1 MIRLVVSDLVAH
13 ARVWLGI
20 LAVAT
25 AAGLVGGVAAG
36 LLDTGNAYGGLV
48 QEGLSSASGAVIMF
62 TVITALIVLSSTANL
77 TVALQRRSYALWLL
91 VGISPG
97 LVALVVLAQL
107 GLVGAVGALIGCAV
121 AVPVFPV
128 FFAWVFR
135 SWDTMQGV
143 DVHLGA
149 GSICMVSVVIAAT
162 AIVGGLRGA
171 RRAGRTPPIEALRD
185 PEPPR
190 VAMGWFRVL
199 VTLAVLG
206 TTAGLIAN
214 LDPRQPLGAF
224 AGKATLVTPLIAA
237 TFAAAGPVFF
247 PLVLRAWTS
256 LVPARASASWFLA
269 RNSARYRLSHS
280 TAAIGPLMVAVALT
294 GGLYTLA
301 ATLSVAQ
308 IARTGTSAGNDLAP
322 EGVVLLLGGPL
333 LLSAVA
339 AAATVF
345 MSGNARERE
354 FALIRAAG
362 TTPAVIVRVA
372 VWEAV
377 VFAVTATLL
386 GLAATVLGGFAIA
399 WALALPVP
407 VVSLPA
413 VGVVAGGGFALILLA
428 TVVPTVAALRH
439 EVPRLLAVE

>member
-1 MIRLVVSDLVAH
+1 MIRLVVTDLIAH

-20 LAVAT
+20 LAVAA

-36 LLDTGNAYGGLV
+36 LIETGNAYGGRV

-62 TVITALIVLSSTANL
+62 TVVTALIVLSSTANL
-77 TVALQRRSYALWLL
+77 TVALQRRGYALWLL
-91 VGISPG
+91 VGIRPT
-97 LVALVVLAQL
+97 LVALVVLTQL
-107 GLVGAVGALIGCAV
+107 GVVGAVGALIGCAV

-128 FFAWVFR
+128 LFAWVFR
-135 SWDTMQGV
+135 EWETMQGL
-143 DVHLGA
+143 DVQLGA
-149 GSICMVSVVIAAT
+149 AGMCIVSGVIAAT
-162 AIVGGLRGA
+162 AILGGLRGA
-171 RRAGRTPPIEALRD
+171 RRAARTPPIEALRD

-190 VAMGWFRVL
+190 LAMGWFRVL
-199 VTLAVLG
+199 VTIAVLG
-206 TTAGLIAN
+206 ASAGLVAN
-214 LDPRQPLGAF
+214 LDSRQSVSTF
-224 AGKATLVTPLIAA
+224 AGQATLVTPLIAA
-237 TFAAAGPVFF
+237 TFAAAGPVLF
-247 PLVLRAWTS
+247 PLVLRVWTA

-301 ATLSVAQ
+301 ATISAAQ
-308 IARTGTSAGNDLAP
+308 NARTGTSTGSDLAP

-354 FALIRAAG
+354 FALLRAAG

-377 VFAVTATLL
+377 VFAATATML

-399 WALALPVP
+399 WKLALPLP
-407 VVSLPA
+407 VVALPS

-439 EVPRLLAVE
+439 EVPRLLAAE